1 MSAALV
7 KAIRARFAAAI
18 VAGRKLDAREAF
30 LFVAGGP
37 QVWTDETRRAAV
49 AAAFDELDARLDALA
64 DAAAEGVRRAAAVL
78 VPDAGDRAEVLDDPR
93 TADAADSGDARLSAL
108 LPASWPGDTAPDD
121 VLDWIAARTG
131 ATEATKKLRGRGSG
145 VLVIVRLR
153 GVADLEDFRLSGAAV
168 LYSVERSI
176 REAPIKPR
184 RADLVRHDVSTATT
198 TTLQTLAG
206 INVAEHGRAAIRD
219 SLTVRAKAEAPELI
233 IHWARKPRRGMR
245 DAEETSLQLSLPGC
259 APTLA
264 HIAAEAERRYG
275 AGAVDLLVGVG
286 GLMSLLNKRAGDAL
300 MLYPDELAEES
311 GRKDGKDY
319 RKRVSQMLDLLG
331 QCRIVARYS
340 EGVRVEGPLLA
351 TLERHRQGAGIR
363 AYSVR
368 LSPAL
373 YRGVREEDGSPGG
386 ASIAGPRVILR
397 ENEKVKLLPSVC
409 GPSWLASREEE
420 PVARFGSVELAERLG
435 IRCRPDRA
443 LDSRQQAKLVAV
455 LERGVAIGSL
465 GSFVF
470 EDEGR
475 RVLLRPGP
483 RTHGVLS
490 GLEPFPRG
498 NWIPET
504 GADLADWLERVR
516 KSRGLTA
523 EEAASRLGVDRKTL
537 WRATEKRGA
546 AIPRPV
552 REAFKRLLW
561 AR

>member
-1 MSAALV
+1 M
-7 KAIRARFAAAI
+7 
-18 VAGRKLDAREAF
+18 
-30 LFVAGGP
+30 
-37 QVWTDETRRAAV
+37 
-49 AAAFDELDARLDALA
+49 
-64 DAAAEGVRRAAAVL
+64 
-78 VPDAGDRAEVLDDPR
+78 LDD
-93 TADAADSGDARLSAL
+93 G
-108 LPASWPGDTAPDD
+108 G
-121 VLDWIAARTG
+121 
-131 ATEATKKLRGRGSG
+131 
-145 VLVIVRLR
+145 RLR
-153 GVADLEDFRLSGAAV
+153 ALTFAGAAV

-219 SLTVRAKAEAPELI
+219 SVTVRAKAEVPELI

-275 AGAVDLLVGVG
+275 SGAVDLLVGVG
-286 GLMSLLNKRAGDAL
+286 GLMSLLNKRAGEAL
-300 MLYPDELAEES
+300 MLYPDELAEEL

-319 RKRVSQMLDLLG
+319 RKRVAQMLDLLG

-386 ASIAGPRVILR
+386 ASIAGPRGILR
-397 ENEKVKLLPSVC
+397 EDEKVKLLPSVC

-420 PVARFGSVELAERLG
+420 PVARFGTVELAERLG
-435 IRCRPDRA
+435 IRCRPDRP
-443 LDSRQQAKLVAV
+443 LDSRQRAKLVAV

-475 RVLLRPGP
+475 RTLLRPGP
-483 RTHGVLS
+483 RTRGILS

-552 REAFKRLLW
+552 REGFKRLLW

>member
-1 MSAALV
+1 MSDALL

-18 VAGRKLDAREAF
+18 DAGRNLDVREAF
-30 LFVAGGP
+30 LVVAGGP
-37 QVWTDETRRAAV
+37 QEWTDETRRAAV
-49 AAAFDELDARLDALA
+49 AAADELDAKLDSL
-64 DAAAEGVRRAAAVL
+64 AAEAAEDVRRAAAVF
-78 VPDAGDRAEVLDDPR
+78 VPDELDRAEILDDPR
-93 TADAADSGDARLSAL
+93 TAGAARGFDARLSAL
-108 LPASWPGDTAPDD
+108 LPTTWPGDVAPDD
-121 VLDWIAARTG
+121 LLAWVEARTG
-131 ATEATKKLRGRGSG
+131 SRAAAALRGKIPGEL
-145 VLVIVRLR
+145 VLSFLR
-153 GVADLEDFRLSGAAV
+153 SDTSLNIYGDLIAAAV

-219 SLTVRAKAEAPELI
+219 SVTVRAKAEVPELI

-259 APTLA
+259 APTLV
-264 HIAAEAERRYG
+264 HIAAEAEKRYG
-275 AGAVDLLVGVG
+275 SGAVDLLVGVG
-286 GLMSLLNKRAGDAL
+286 GLMSLLNKRAGEAL
-300 MLYPDELAEES
+300 MLYPDELAEEL

-319 RKRVSQMLDLLG
+319 RKRVAQMLDLLG

-368 LSPAL
+368 LSPAM

-386 ASIAGPRVILR
+386 ASIAGPRGILR
-397 ENEKVKLLPSVC
+397 EDEKVKLLPSVC

-420 PVARFGSVELAERLG
+420 PVARFGTVELAERLG
-435 IRCRPDRA
+435 IRCRPDRPI
-443 LDSRQQAKLVAV
+443 DSRQRAKLVAV

-475 RVLLRPGP
+475 RTLLRPGP
-483 RTHGVLS
+483 RTRGILS

-552 REAFKRLLW
+552 REGFKRLLW